1 MRIGLISD
9 THIPE
14 APELWPQAVECFAG
28 CDAILHAGDIY
39 DLAVLDRLAEV
50 APLYACRGNGDD
62 GSGHRPRKPDHP
74 CLADHQLL
82 ELAGL
87 TVAITHWVP
96 VPETPG
102 IQNLAAALTRFYGE
116 GVRPDVVIHGDTH
129 VEDVRTVDGILCV
142 NPGSPTFPHN
152 LSYQFGTVG
161 FLEISGGA
169 ASAEILRVSDHGLE
183 PFDWQRWGRRPW

>member
-39 DLAVLDRLAEV
+39 DIGVLDRLAEI

-62 GSGHRPRKPDHP
+62 GSGHRPRQPDHP
-74 CLADHQLL
+74 CLADNWLI
-82 ELAGL
+82 ELGGL
-87 TVAITHWVP
+87 KIGLTHWVP
-96 VPETPG
+96 VPESPG
-102 IQNLAAALTRFYGE
+102 IQNLPAAITRFFGE
-116 GVRPDVVIHGDTH
+116 GAQPDVIIHGDTH
-129 VEDVRTVDGILCV
+129 VEDIRDVDGILCV

-152 LSYQFGTVG
+152 LNYQFGTVG
-161 FLEISGGA
+161 FLEIA
-169 ASAEILRVSDHGLE
+169 AGTATASVMQISDHGLE
-183 PFDWQRWGRRPW
+183 TFDWERWGRRPW